1 MVIVKYQIKHQ
12 GSEVALIALGSMMLK
27 AKEVVK
33 ELNKYDI
40 NPTLINPR
48 IYSALD
54 EKTLSSLIK
63 NHQLVVTFEDGILEG
78 GFGEKIASFYGN
90 KNMKVISFGAKK
102 DFNDLKSLEEINNL
116 NHLNVK
122 DIVNDILNNLKKA

>member
-1 MVIVKYQIKHQ
+1 
-12 GSEVALIALGSMMLK
+12 MLK
-27 AKEVVK
+27 TKEVVK

-54 EKTLSSLIK
+54 EETLSSLIK